1 MLKYNF
7 RAEHLFSFLAD
18 HKIRQRE
25 KMYKEMLRPY
35 KFYLSFENTN
45 CQDYITETFFA
56 ALRTEEVIP
65 IALGGLSIND
75 YAAAAPAHSYIH
87 TGQYSSV
94 SALAQKLD
102 YLSQNDTAFNEY
114 FWWTEYY
121 RVTSLW
127 EHYVSAQC
135 DLCGKINL
143 VLNKG
148 LALPPTNLYDFLSA
162 EKTCNYNNSKSF

>member
-56 ALRTEEVIP
+56 ALRTEEVVP
-65 IALGGLSIND
+65 IALGGASIND
-75 YAAAAPAHSYIH
+75 YATLAPRHSYIH
-87 TGQYSSV
+87 VDEYSSV
-94 SALAQKLD
+94 SELAQKLEH
-102 YLSQNDTAFNEY
+102 LSQNDTAYKEY

-121 RVTSLW
+121 RVTSHW
-127 EHYVSAQC
+127 EHYVAAQC
-135 DLCGKINL
+135 ELCEKMNL
-143 VLNKG
+143 VRSKRLF
-148 LALPPTNLYDFLSA
+148 LPPTNIYDFLSA
-162 EKTCNYNNSKSF
+162 EKTCH